1 MQLGSSGCKTLSYFS
16 PHSFILLNHVVLQ
29 SCQVYLCPWIF
40 ADFSLL
46 YLKHSPSRDSVGLP
60 LSSFGHISLDSCYF
74 FQKHFLW
81 PPYPKINTLIHVL
94 SISFSVCLLD
104 QLFGHLCIHL
114 CAHLLSLTND
124 TIELIR
130 GILHIKRTKLHH
142 CE

>member
-16 PHSFILLNHVVLQ
+16 PPHSFFSTTL
-29 SCQVYLCPWIF
+29 F
-40 ADFSLL
+40 FSLVRCTSAPESLLIFL
-46 YLKHSPSRDSVGLP
+46 YFTWNILP
-60 LSSFGHISLDSCYF
+60 QGIQLAYLSAPLAISHLTHAIF
-74 FQKHFLW
+74 FRNFLW